1 MSPQIG
7 FNLLKYYL
15 NFQHSKKQQRY
26 KFLNI
31 FMNLL
36 KPSLSTNGCNRLV
49 GYSCK
54 NATTDGISRS
64 GQNIW
69 WTTRW
74 EQTVSIWVHGYT
86 VLAYSIDTNSTILSH
101 VVHVKLEHHNRPH
114 IPPFLQCLCQPHI
127 ALVLSLHV
135 LLCMCSSMSHCS
147 QCIHNNNACRLTMAL
162 SQAFR
167 WYQDGTR
174 LKVITDS

>member
-54 NATTDGISRS
+54 KCHHWRDFTEWLKHLMNYY
-64 GQNIW
+64 
-69 WTTRW
+69 RW
-74 EQTVSIWVHGYT
+74 EQTVNIWVHGYT
-86 VLAYSIDTNSTILSH
+86 VVAYSIDTNSMILSH
-101 VVHVKLEHHNRPH
+101 VVHVKLEQHNRPH
-114 IPPFLQCLCQPHI
+114 IPPFSSVFVPATYCTGVVFTYVAMYVFLNE
-127 ALVLSLHV
+127 SL
-135 LLCMCSSMSHCS
+135 LPMYS
-147 QCIHNNNACRLTMAL
+147 
-162 SQAFR
+162 
-167 WYQDGTR
+167 
-174 LKVITDS
+174 